1 MTNIITLEIM
11 NLYSLNKILITGA
24 KGYIGSFLVKYLTGK
39 GYKTIGFTCNLND
52 IKELPDC
59 NLIIHCAGRRL
70 AKGVTIS
77 DFVRDNVTA
86 TINLT
91 KLANG
96 KPIIY
101 LSTKAVYVFKPYGIT
116 KLLGEFVLNQ
126 EYNNSVILRLPKIID
141 GRTEP
146 ENIEHAISIGLENL
160 GDWIIETINSLS
172 VKD

>member
-1 MTNIITLEIM
+1 MSLS
-11 NLYSLNKILITGA
+11 SLNKILITGA
-24 KGYIGSFLVKYLTGK
+24 KGYIGSFLIKYLTNK
-39 GYKTIGFTCNLND
+39 GFHTIRFVKDLNR
-52 IKELPDC
+52 IKELPECD
-59 NLIIHCAGRRL
+59 LIIHCAGRRL
-70 AKGVTIS
+70 AKGITIS
-77 DFVRDNVTA
+77 DFIRDNVTA

-91 KLANG
+91 KLAEG

-116 KLLGEFVLNQ
+116 KLLAEFVLTQ

-160 GDWIIETINSLS
+160 GDWIVETINSLP

>member
-1 MTNIITLEIM
+1 MS
-11 NLYSLNKILITGA
+11 SLNKILITGA
-24 KGYIGSFLVKYLTGK
+24 KGYIGSFLIKYLANK
-39 GYKTIGFTCNLND
+39 GFRAIRFVQNLNK
-52 IKELPDC
+52 ISELPECD
-59 NLIIHCAGRRL
+59 LIVHCAGRRL
-70 AKGVTIS
+70 QKGVTIS

-116 KLLGEFVLNQ
+116 KLLGEFVLTD
-126 EYNNSVILRLPKIID
+126 EYKNAVVLRLPKIID

-160 GDWIIETINSLS
+160 GDWIVETINSLP

>member
-1 MTNIITLEIM
+1 MSGDIKEIL
-11 NLYSLNKILITGA
+11 NLSSLNKILITGA
-24 KGYIGSFLVKYLTGK
+24 KGYIGSFLIKYLANK
-39 GYKTIGFTCNLND
+39 GFRAIRFVQNLNK
-52 IKELPDC
+52 ISELPECD
-59 NLIIHCAGRRL
+59 LIVHCAGRRL
-70 AKGVTIS
+70 QKGVTIS

-116 KLLGEFVLNQ
+116 KLLGEFVLTD
-126 EYNNSVILRLPKIID
+126 EYKNAVVLRLPKIID

-160 GDWIIETINSLS
+160 GDWIVETINSLP

>member
-1 MTNIITLEIM
+1 M
-11 NLYSLNKILITGA
+11 NKILVTGA
-24 KGYIGSFLVKYLTGK
+24 RGYIWSFLVKYLDGK
-39 GYKTIGFTCNLND
+39 GYETIGFTGNLNNT
-52 IKELPDC
+52 KELPDC
-59 NLIIHCAGRRL
+59 DLIIHCAGRRL
-70 AKGVTIS
+70 AKDVKIS

-91 KLANG
+91 KLADG

-116 KLLGEFVLNQ
+116 KLLAEFVLTQ
-126 EYNNSVILRLPKIID
+126 EYNNSVVLRLPKIID

-160 GDWIIETINSLS
+160 GDWIVETINSLP

>member
-1 MTNIITLEIM
+1 MSGAIKEIL
-11 NLYSLNKILITGA
+11 NLSSLNNILITGA
-24 KGYIGSFLVKYLTGK
+24 KGYIGSFLIKYLANK
-39 GYKTIGFTCNLND
+39 GFRAIRFVQNLNK
-52 IKELPDC
+52 ISELPECD
-59 NLIIHCAGRRL
+59 LIVHCAGRRL
-70 AKGVTIS
+70 QKGVTIS

-116 KLLGEFVLNQ
+116 KLLGEFVLTD
-126 EYNNSVILRLPKIID
+126 EYKNAVVLRLPKIID

-160 GDWIIETINSLS
+160 GDWIVETINSLP

>member
-1 MTNIITLEIM
+1 MSGAIKEIL
-11 NLYSLNKILITGA
+11 NLSSLNKILITGA
-24 KGYIGSFLVKYLTGK
+24 KGYIGSFLIKYLANK
-39 GYKTIGFTCNLND
+39 GFRAIRFVQNLNK
-52 IKELPDC
+52 ISELPECD
-59 NLIIHCAGRRL
+59 LIVHCAGRRL
-70 AKGVTIS
+70 RKGVTIS

-116 KLLGEFVLNQ
+116 KLLGEFVLTD
-126 EYNNSVILRLPKIID
+126 EYKNAVVLRLPKIID

-160 GDWIIETINSLS
+160 GDWIVETINSLP

>member
-1 MTNIITLEIM
+1 MSGDIKEIL
-11 NLYSLNKILITGA
+11 NLSSLNKILITGA
-24 KGYIGSFLVKYLTGK
+24 KGYIGSFLIKYLANK
-39 GYKTIGFTCNLND
+39 GFRAIRFVQNLNK
-52 IKELPDC
+52 ISELPECD
-59 NLIIHCAGRRL
+59 LIVHCAGRRL
-70 AKGVTIS
+70 QKGVTIS

-116 KLLGEFVLNQ
+116 KLLGEFVLTD
-126 EYNNSVILRLPKIID
+126 EYKNAVILRLPKIID

-160 GDWIIETINSLS
+160 GDWIVETINSLP